1 MGAGPSRVPEDH
13 QDQGD
18 EQDIGTLVEDLTA
31 IVEDGRTYLDA
42 ELQFQKSRAGYIGGL
57 LGKSAGLGAGAALCV
72 LLALIALTLGLLL
85 GLAPLITIW
94 GATAVVVI
102 AWLVLAAV
110 CGLSAR
116 RKVRAVQQAMAKRPR
131 EQA

>member
-13 QDQGD
+13 HEAGD
-18 EQDIGTLVEDLTA
+18 GQDIGTLVEDLTA

-116 RKVRAVQQAMAKRPR
+116 RRVRAIQQAMAKRPR

>member
-1 MGAGPSRVPEDH
+1 MPEDH

-18 EQDIGTLVEDLTA
+18 GQDIGTLVEDLTA

-57 LGKSAGLGAGAALCV
+57 VGKSAGLGAGAALCV

-116 RKVRAVQQAMAKRPR
+116 RRVRAIQQAMAKRPR